1 VAAPAAIPIFSL
13 MMIALR
19 LLAPLLFA
27 LTLVQPAAAL
37 DLFATHEVTTQFA
50 THDGKPL
57 ADAEVRVFAPG
68 ESSKPA
74 LTGRTDKDGKFVFG
88 TDRDGFWS
96 VEARTKTEVE
106 RIMIRVGGP
115 SEQKKGFL
123 SPYWV
128 LGLLVVLLVIAFW
141 YRLLRIKSRR

>member
-1 VAAPAAIPIFSL
+1 
-13 MMIALR
+13 MTIARHLF
-19 LLAPLLFA
+19 APLLFA
-27 LTLVQPAAAL
+27 LIAVVQPAAAF
-37 DLFATHEVTTQFA
+37 DLFATHEVTAQFA

-68 ESSKPA
+68 DPSKPV

-96 VEARTKTEVE
+96 VEAHGKTEVE
-106 RIMIRVGGP
+106 RIMIRVGGSSP
-115 SEQKKGFL
+115 EQKKGPL

-128 LGLLVVLLVIAFW
+128 LGLLGVLLVIAFW
-141 YRLLRIKSRR
+141 YRLLRIRSRR